1 MSLFSNKHVVA
12 ALIIS
17 PILALVS
24 YFAVDR
30 VLVEPPQLAQAGQ
43 SYPLLAKS
51 NCRYESGRC
60 DLRNADFQATLT
72 VTTMQGSDTVAR
84 PVLQLTTSH
93 IVQDIKIGFK
103 ATDKQHE
110 NDFVVPQS
118 MSRVGDNKKSWS
130 HIMPMPASLDT
141 QLMIVIFSNGV
152 RYYAE
157 TTMGFSEYK
166 TSFNKNFK
174 AEQ

>member
-17 PILALVS
+17 PILAVLS
-24 YFAVDR
+24 YFAVDH

-43 SYPLLAKS
+43 SYPLQAKS
-51 NCRYESGRC
+51 NCRYQSGRC
-60 DLRNADFQATLT
+60 DLRNADFQVSLT
-72 VTTMQGSDTVAR
+72 VTTFEDSNKIERQL
-84 PVLQLTTSH
+84 LQLSTSH
-93 IVQDIKIGFK
+93 AVQDIKVGFRNINSER
-103 ATDKQHE
+103 E
-110 NDFVVPQS
+110 NASAEPQS
-118 MSRVGDNKKSWS
+118 MSRAGDTKKTWS
-130 HIMPMPASLDT
+130 HIMPMAASVNT

-152 RYYAE
+152 RYYAD

-174 AEQ
+174 AD

>member
-24 YFAVDR
+24 YFAVDQ
-30 VLVEPPQLAQAGQ
+30 VLVELPQLAQAGQ

-60 DLRNADFQATLT
+60 DLRNADFQASLT
-72 VTTMQGSDTVAR
+72 VTTSKGGDEVTRQ
-84 PVLQLTTSH
+84 VLQLTTSH
-93 IVQDIKIGFK
+93 IVQDIKVGFK
-103 ATDKQHE
+103 DVKSQHE
-110 NDFVVPQS
+110 NDSGAPQS
-118 MSRVGDNKKSWS
+118 MSRADDNKKSWS
-130 HIMPMPASLDT
+130 HIMPMPVSLNT

-152 RYYAE
+152 RYYAD

-174 AEQ
+174 AE